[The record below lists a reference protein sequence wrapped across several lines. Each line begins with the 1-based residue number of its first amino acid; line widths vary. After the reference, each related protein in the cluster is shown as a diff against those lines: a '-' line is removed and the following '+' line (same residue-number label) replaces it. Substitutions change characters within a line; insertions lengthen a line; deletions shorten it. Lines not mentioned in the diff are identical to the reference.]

1 MGRSMAEKLIG
12 ILTKS
17 IGGFYYVEAAD
28 TVYTCK
34 ARGSFRKD
42 GISPVAGDK
51 VEITVHDGENG
62 TVDVILPRRNVLMR
76 PPVANVDLLIL
87 VVSVAEP
94 SPNLQILDKMIA
106 IAERKEIEPI
116 IVINKTDLQSGEEI
130 AAIYRNAGFHC
141 YTVSAKEPQTVRP
154 LYEKLQGKVSA
165 FTGNSGVGK
174 SSILNALEPSLTLET
189 GEISKKLG
197 RGRHTTRCATL
208 FHVGNG
214 LIVDTPGFSSLD
226 VSMVEDTLDNE
237 QLFYCFREFEQY
249 FGKCRFSSCTHVSE
263 PNCAVRQAVDA
274 GKIAPSRY
282 ASYVALYEQLK
293 TKKDWETK

>member
-1 MGRSMAEKLIG
+1 MTEKKTG
-12 ILTKS
+12 ILIKS
-17 IGGFYYVEAAD
+17 IGGFYYVEVAD

-51 VEITVHDGENG
+51 VEITVHDGVNG
-62 TVDVILPRRNVLMR
+62 TVDVVLPRRNVLLR
-76 PPVANVDLLIL
+76 PPVANVDLLVM
-87 VVSVAEP
+87 VVSVTSPA
-94 SPNLQILDKMIA
+94 PNLQILDKMIA
-106 IAERKEIEPI
+106 IAEQKDIEPVV
-116 IVINKTDLQSGEEI
+116 VINKTDLQSGEDI
-130 AAIYRNAGFHC
+130 AAIYRDAGFAC
-141 YTVSAKEPQTVRP
+141 YTVSALEPQSVQP

-174 SSILNALEPSLTLET
+174 SSILNALDPALTLET

-237 QLFYCFREFEQY
+237 QLFYCFREFGQY
-249 FGKCRFSSCTHVSE
+249 FGKCRFSSCTHISE
-263 PNCAVRQAVDA
+263 PNCAVRAAVDE

-282 ASYVALYEQLK
+282 ASYVALHTQLK